1 MTGVKERGEVRILG
15 PLEIVGSAGPVSL
28 SAPQHRR
35 LVAALLVERGR
46 TRSADVLVD
55 ALWGSSP
62 PSSAPK
68 VLQTYVSKLRRQLP
82 ACARIE
88 TRGGGYA
95 LELDADTLDSERFER
110 LLAEARTAARD
121 RNPALA
127 ASLLR
132 RALGLWRGRAYG
144 ELAYEE
150 FARGEAERLEE
161 LRLVALEDRIEAE
174 LQVGR
179 EAELLPELRSLA
191 STYPLR
197 ERLQAQAMLALFR
210 CGRQADALEVYAAA
224 RATLVEELGLEPG
237 AELRGLQQ
245 RILQHDPGL
254 APAPVAYAR
263 IASLPASPSPLLGRE
278 RELDELGQLLGR
290 GEVRLVVLTGAGGSG
305 KTRLALEVAGTVA
318 GSFANGVAFVDLA
331 PLRDPTLLAIAIS
344 GALGIQAAGDP
355 LQALTTALGPRELLL
370 LLDNAEH
377 IREGTPIL
385 SELIARAPRLTILV
399 TSRVVLHLSG
409 EHVYPVEPLGSD
421 AAAQLF
427 LERAREADARFQ
439 TERGEEP
446 VIRRIVDRLD
456 GLPLAI
462 ELVASRTRTL
472 SPTELLRR
480 LDEGLPLLVG
490 GPRDLPARQRTL
502 RATLEWSFD
511 LLAADEQ
518 RDLARLSVFAG
529 GCTLEAAETVC
540 ETTLDRLSSL
550 VDHNLVLRSTDHHG
564 SRYSLLETIREF
576 AAEQLEACGEGD
588 SVRRRHAKTY
598 ASIAATLGL
607 SVDELGSGVR
617 QRHDLAL
624 ADQDN
629 VRAAL
634 DWALNEDPVLGLE
647 LAISLEQFWVATS
660 PHEGM
665 QRFEALLE
673 RAGPV
678 PLELRAR
685 ALRDLGGAAEISGD
699 IERAAAAYGKSAKF
713 FEDLGDVRGILRLAH
728 RLSNI
733 ALAEHDFARAREL
746 GEESLGRARA
756 GGYRYEESDFLGT
769 LSHVE
774 FAEGNVESALDLQ
787 LSALA
792 IVRES
797 GGWAWGEPQY
807 LVNIAEYSLMLG
819 HFDDSETYAR
829 QAFELSCRIGDRTTA
844 TYALAVLAL
853 VALGCGDDEGAGRL
867 WGALEAEEERT
878 FLGRWSSDRVEY
890 ARRILTQRSADFE
903 RGLAAGRRLT
913 FEEATT
919 WVSDSLHLRVDF
931 AAKRNN

>member
-1 MTGVKERGEVRILG
+1 VTERGEVRILG
-15 PLEIVGSAGPVSL
+15 PLEIVGSAGPVRL
-28 SAPQHRR
+28 SARQHRR
-35 LVAALLVERGR
+35 LVAALLVEQGK

-62 PSSAPK
+62 PASSPK
-68 VLQTYVSKLRRQLP
+68 VLQTYVSKLRTQLP

-95 LELDADTLDSERFER
+95 LELDEDALDAGRFER

-121 RNPALA
+121 GNPALA
-127 ASLLR
+127 ASLLG
-132 RALGLWRGRAYG
+132 RALGLWRGQAYG

-150 FARGEAERLEE
+150 FARSEVERLEE
-161 LRLVALEDRIEAE
+161 LRLVALEERIEAE
-174 LQVGR
+174 LQLGR

-191 STYPLR
+191 HTYPLR
-197 ERLQAQAMLALFR
+197 ERLQAQAMLALYR
-210 CGRQADALEVYAAA
+210 CGHQADALEVYTAA

-237 AELRGLQQ
+237 AELRDLQR
-245 RILQHDPGL
+245 RILQHDSAL
-254 APAPVAYAR
+254 APAPAAYA
-263 IASLPASPSPLLGRE
+263 AVAPLPASATPLIGRE
-278 RELDELGQLLGR
+278 REVMELRQLLGR
-290 GEVRLVVLTGAGGSG
+290 DEVRLVVLTGAGGSG
-305 KTRLALEVAGTVA
+305 KTRLALEVARDSA
-318 GSFANGVAFVDLA
+318 PSFANGVAFVELA
-331 PLRDPTLLAIAIS
+331 PLRDPTLLANTIS

-355 LQALTTALGPRELLL
+355 LGTLTTALAPRELLL
-370 LLDNAEH
+370 VVDNAEH
-377 IREGTPIL
+377 VRAGTPIL
-385 SELIARAPRLTILV
+385 TELIARASRLTIFV

-439 TERGEEP
+439 TQRSEET

-462 ELVASRTRTL
+462 ELAASRTRTL
-472 SPTELLRR
+472 SPIELLRR
-480 LDEGLPLLVG
+480 LDARLPLLVG
-490 GPRDLPARQRTL
+490 GPRDLPARQRTI

-511 LLAADEQ
+511 LLAAGEQ

-529 GCTLEAAETVC
+529 GCTLEAAVAVC
-540 ETTLDRLSSL
+540 ETTLDRLSTL
-550 VDHNLVLRSTDHHG
+550 VDHNLVLRGMDQNG

-576 AAEQLEACGEGD
+576 AAEQLEARGEGD

-598 ASIAATLGL
+598 ASIAALLGL

-629 VRAAL
+629 MRAAL
-634 DWALNEDPVLGLE
+634 DWALSEDPLLGLE
-647 LAISLEQFWVATS
+647 LAISLEQFWVASS

-665 QRFEALLE
+665 QRLEALLG
-673 RAGPV
+673 RADPV

-685 ALRDLGGAAEISGD
+685 ALRDLGGTREISGE
-699 IERAAAAYGKSAKF
+699 IERAGAAYEQSAKL
-713 FEDLGDVRGILRLAH
+713 FEDMGEVKGILRLAH

-733 ALAEHDFARAREL
+733 ALAERDFARAREL
-746 GEESLGRARA
+746 GEESLRRARA

-774 FAEGNVESALDLQ
+774 FGEGNVESALDLQ

-807 LVNIAEYSLMLG
+807 LVNIAEFSLMLG
-819 HFDDSETYAR
+819 RFDDAETYAR
-829 QAFELSCRIGDRTTA
+829 QAFEASCRIGDRTTA

-853 VALGCGDDEGAGRL
+853 VARGCGDDEGAGRL
-867 WGALEAEEERT
+867 WGALEAEEERA
-878 FLGRWSSDRVEY
+878 FLGRWSSDREEY
-890 ARRILTQRSADFE
+890 ARRILTPKSADFE
-903 RGLAAGRRLT
+903 RGFAAGRQLT
-913 FEEATT
+913 FEEA
-919 WVSDSLHLRVDF
+919 V
-931 AAKRNN
+931 A

>member
-1 MTGVKERGEVRILG
+1 VTERGEVRILG
-15 PLEIVGSAGPVSL
+15 PLEIVGSAGPVRL
-28 SAPQHRR
+28 SARQHRR
-35 LVAALLVERGR
+35 LVAALLVEQGK

-62 PSSAPK
+62 PASSPK
-68 VLQTYVSKLRRQLP
+68 VLQTYVSKLRTQLP

-95 LELDADTLDSERFER
+95 LELDEDALDAGRFER

-121 RNPALA
+121 GNPALA

-132 RALGLWRGRAYG
+132 RGLGLWRGQAYG

-150 FARGEAERLEE
+150 FARGEVERLEE
-161 LRLVALEDRIEAE
+161 LRLVALEERIEAE
-174 LQVGR
+174 LQLGR

-191 STYPLR
+191 YTYPLR
-197 ERLQAQAMLALFR
+197 ERLQAQAMLALYR
-210 CGRQADALEVYAAA
+210 CGHQADALEVYAAA

-237 AELRGLQQ
+237 AELRDMQR
-245 RILQHDPGL
+245 RILQHDSAL
-254 APAPVAYAR
+254 APAPAAYA
-263 IASLPASPSPLLGRE
+263 AVAPLPASATPLIGRE
-278 RELDELGQLLGR
+278 REVIELRQLLGR
-290 GEVRLVVLTGAGGSG
+290 DEVRLVVLTGAGGSG
-305 KTRLALEVAGTVA
+305 KTRLALEVARDSA
-318 GSFANGVAFVDLA
+318 PSFANGVAFVELA
-331 PLRDPTLLAIAIS
+331 PLRDPTLLAITIS

-355 LQALTTALGPRELLL
+355 LGTLTTALAPRELLL
-370 LLDNAEH
+370 VVDNAEH
-377 IREGTPIL
+377 VRAGTPIL
-385 SELIARAPRLTILV
+385 TELIARVSRLTIFV

-421 AAAQLF
+421 AAAHLF

-439 TERGEEP
+439 TQRGEET

-462 ELVASRTRTL
+462 ELAASRTRTL

-480 LDEGLPLLVG
+480 LDARLPLLVG
-490 GPRDLPARQRTL
+490 GPRDLPARQRTI

-511 LLAADEQ
+511 LLAAGEQ

-529 GCTLEAAETVC
+529 GCTLEAAVAVC
-540 ETTLDRLSSL
+540 ETTLDRLSAL
-550 VDHNLVLRSTDHHG
+550 VDHNLVLRGMDQNG

-576 AAEQLEACGEGD
+576 AAEQLEARGEGD

-598 ASIAATLGL
+598 ASMAASLGL

-629 VRAAL
+629 MRAAL
-634 DWALNEDPVLGLE
+634 DWALSEDPLLGLE
-647 LAISLEQFWVATS
+647 LAISLEQFWVASS

-665 QRFEALLE
+665 QRLEALLG
-673 RAGPV
+673 RADPV

-685 ALRDLGGAAEISGD
+685 ALRDLGGTREISGE
-699 IERAAAAYGKSAKF
+699 IERAGAAYEQSAKL
-713 FEDLGDVRGILRLAH
+713 FEDLGEVKGILRLAH

-733 ALAEHDFARAREL
+733 ALAERDFARAREL
-746 GEESLGRARA
+746 GEESLRRARA

-774 FAEGNVESALDLQ
+774 FGEGNVESALDLQ

-807 LVNIAEYSLMLG
+807 LVNIAEFSLMLG
-819 HFDDSETYAR
+819 RFDDAETYAR
-829 QAFELSCRIGDRTTA
+829 QAFEASCRIGDRTTA

-853 VALGCGDDEGAGRL
+853 VARGCGDDESAGRL
-867 WGALEAEEERT
+867 WGALEAEEERA
-878 FLGRWSSDRVEY
+878 FLGRWSSDREEY
-890 ARRILTQRSADFE
+890 ARRILTPKSPDFE
-903 RGLAAGRRLT
+903 RGFAAGRQLT
-913 FEEATT
+913 FEEAI
-919 WVSDSLHLRVDF
+919 
-931 AAKRNN
+931 A